1 MRVRAANVA
10 FRAKGLSLTPPP
22 LDPIGYLISANDK
35 IFSFGGQRSMQLRC
49 RVSKSFWDK
58 TGVAAQSCRPYAT
71 VLPPV
76 DLTFTSTMNPFL

>member
-1 MRVRAANVA
+1 
-10 FRAKGLSLTPPP
+10 
-22 LDPIGYLISANDK
+22 
-35 IFSFGGQRSMQLRC
+35 MQLRC